1 MNACN
6 LSSRLHYTV
15 TIKMSKRVLLV
26 IISIIYC
33 VQSVCIHWVKTCY
46 AISQHRT
53 LIFPA
58 TTIIS
63 TAHSHKYPFTS
74 HDQPTP
80 INRVQASNNNLTYNI
95 SSYLGV
101 LPPLLS
107 HLMMICIQYCGFSK
121 ILFIKAAVNISNSM
135 LNIWVSRNSCVLLLV
150 STCWQL
156 NISTHRCIFLHK
168 FVEGGVSQKTGKLSR
183 VSKNFSKK

>member
-26 IISIIYC
+26 IIFIIYC

-74 HDQPTP
+74 HDQQSTEFRQV
-80 INRVQASNNNLTYNI
+80 IIISYNI

-150 STCWQL
+150 SRCWQL
-156 NISTHRCIFLHK
+156 NISTSWSLLYISTLRLQI
-168 FVEGGVSQKTGKLSR
+168 
-183 VSKNFSKK
+183 